1 VISTRDVLVTSD
13 AITTHPTH
21 MIHTFIPHYYTLT
34 GARLNWQPSYVA
46 KKRDASGQLTSGTS
60 RGSIESKEDGDY
72 SEASVKA
79 GCKCAIM

>member
-1 VISTRDVLVTSD
+1 MMPP
-13 AITTHPTH
+13 ITTVPSHALIIPPLPPLS
-21 MIHTFIPHYYTLT
+21 HTTSHT